1 MDQLPIDAHVPRI
14 VDLLH
19 SHRAVVITA
28 APGAGKTTRVPPAL
42 AAESPVLLLQ
52 PRRVAARAI
61 ARRIADE
68 RGWTVGR
75 EVGWH
80 VRLDRKFTKDTRLL
94 VATEGILT
102 ARLQED
108 PLLSGFGAVVL
119 DEFHERSIHA
129 DLGLALAREAWR
141 SRRDLRL
148 AVMSAT
154 IDARQVSAFL
164 DDCPI
169 VEVEGR
175 TFPVEVRY
183 DPKAIEDVIAR
194 LKPEASGTML
204 CFLPGAP
211 EIRRTADRLS
221 QVPAMA
227 GVTVLPLHG
236 GLDAEAQDDA
246 LRPSGGRRVILAT
259 NIAETTLTVPDVSIV
274 LDSGLVKVARYDPE
288 RLIDSLET
296 ERVSLDSANQRA
308 GRAGR
313 TRPGVA
319 IRLWDSRDRLRPHA
333 DPEIARIDLASVAL
347 DILAWG
353 GDPASFTFFE
363 APPPASI
370 GRALELLGR
379 LGAVDH
385 DRKLT
390 PLGHDLA
397 RLPLH
402 PRLARILLAA
412 GGSATAARACALLS
426 ERHVVPPRHG
436 ATTCDLLS
444 AVDDERTLPTHVNW
458 VARDLQKLAAASAN
472 RSLRSRLRPDD
483 DDFRRA
489 VLAGYPDR
497 VARRRAAGGDKFL
510 LASGTGAR
518 LSRESGVHSAELIV
532 AVDVSAMQPREGV
545 ASADALIRL
554 ATGIEREWLEPTGS
568 EIRHE
573 LDSDTGIVR
582 AERVDL
588 YDAIAIARHPLPTDP
603 EEAGK
608 LVTAEYLRRGPTDDD
623 RQLLQRLRFAGLGES
638 FEDLVREGGRFARTL
653 SEVRL
658 EDALPPASAQTL
670 ASAAPSTFRLP
681 KGRQLKL
688 DYRDDG
694 GVSAAVRIQDLF
706 GVTTTPRI
714 GPRRVPLTLSLLS
727 PGNKPVQ
734 VTSDLEGFWSRDYP
748 TVRKELSR
756 RYPRHKWP
764 VDPTT

>member
-1 MDQLPIDAHVPRI
+1 MDVLPIDAHIPRI
-14 VDLLH
+14 VELVGA
-19 SHRAVVITA
+19 HRAVVVTA
-28 APGAGKTTRVPPAL
+28 VPGAGKTTRVPPAL

-61 ARRIADE
+61 ARRIAAE

-94 VATEGILT
+94 VATEGVLT
-102 ARLQED
+102 ARLQQD
-108 PLLSGFGAVVL
+108 PLLGGFGAVVL

-141 SRRDLRL
+141 SRSDLRL
-148 AVMSAT
+148 VVMSAT
-154 IDARQVSAFL
+154 IDADQVAAFL
-164 DDCPI
+164 DNCP
-169 VEVEGR
+169 VVNVEGR

-183 DPKAIEDVIAR
+183 DPGPIEDVIAR
-194 LKPEASGTML
+194 LRPEAGGALL

-211 EIRRTADRLS
+211 EIRRAIDRLS

-227 GVTVLPLHG
+227 GVPVLPLHG
-236 GLDAEAQDDA
+236 GLDADAQDDA

-274 LDSGLVKVARYDPE
+274 VDSGLVKVARYDPE

-319 IRLWDSRDRLRPHA
+319 IRAWDSRDRLRPHA
-333 DPEIARIDLASVAL
+333 DPEIARVDLASVAL

-353 GDPASFTFFE
+353 GDPLAFPFFE
-363 APPPASI
+363 APPSAAMER
-370 GRALELLGR
+370 GLALLAR
-379 LGAVDH
+379 LGAT
-385 DRKLT
+385 DRDRRLT
-390 PLGHDLA
+390 ALGLDLA

-412 GGSATAARACALLS
+412 SGAPAAARACALLS

-436 ATTCDLLS
+436 ATSCDLLS
-444 AVDDERTLPTHVNW
+444 AVDDERALPTHVVR
-458 VARDLQKLAAASAN
+458 VARDLQ
-472 RSLRSRLRPDD
+472 RLRPAAATAVSD
-483 DDFRRA
+483 DDFRKA

-497 VARRRAAGGDKFL
+497 VARRRAPGSDKFL

-518 LSRESGVHSAELIV
+518 LSRDSGVHTAEFIV
-532 AVDVSAMQPREGV
+532 AVDVTAGVPPRPG
-545 ASADALIRL
+545 AAAPDALIRL
-554 ATGIEREWLEPTGS
+554 ATGIEREWLEPTGTDV
-568 EIRHE
+568 RHT
-573 LDSDTGIVR
+573 LDAGTGDVR
-582 AERVDL
+582 AERVDM
-588 YDAIAIARHPLPTDP
+588 YDAIVLARHPAPCDP
-603 EEAGK
+603 EVAGA
-608 LVTAEYLRRGPTDDD
+608 LVVAECLHRGPTDDH
-623 RQLLQRLRFAGLGES
+623 QKLLRRLNFAGVEAS
-638 FEDLVREGGRFARTL
+638 FEELVRDAARLARAL
-653 SEVRL
+653 SDVHL
-658 EDALPPASAQTL
+658 ERALAPAAATALADRAPAS
-670 ASAAPSTFRLP
+670 FRLP
-681 KGRQLKL
+681 RGRQIAL

-694 GVSAAVRIQDLF
+694 GVAGAAKLQDLF
-706 GVTTTPRI
+706 GLAQTPRI

-727 PGNKPVQ
+727 PGGKPVQ
-734 VTSDLEGFWSRDYP
+734 VTSDLEGFWKRDYA

-756 RYPRHKWP
+756 RYPKHKWP
-764 VDPTT
+764 MDPTA

>member
-1 MDQLPIDAHVPRI
+1 MDTLPIDAHVPRI
-14 VDLLH
+14 VDLLK

-42 AAESPVLLLQ
+42 AADSPVLLLQ

-61 ARRIADE
+61 ARRIAAE
-68 RGWTVGR
+68 RGWTIGR

-129 DLGLALAREAWR
+129 DLGLALVREAWR

-154 IDARQVSAFL
+154 LDARQVSAFL
-164 DDCPI
+164 DDCPV

-183 DPKAIEDVIAR
+183 DPKPIEDVIAR
-194 LKPEASGTML
+194 LKPEASGAML

-221 QVPAMA
+221 QLPAMA
-227 GVTVLPLHG
+227 GVPVLPLHG
-236 GLDAEAQDDA
+236 SLDADAQDEV
-246 LRPSGGRRVILAT
+246 LRPFGGRRVILAT

-319 IRLWDSRDRLRPHA
+319 IRLWDSRDRLRPHS
-333 DPEIARIDLASVAL
+333 DPEIARVDLASVAL

-353 GDPASFTFFE
+353 GDPTSFAFFE
-363 APPPASI
+363 APPPAAVD
-370 GRALELLGR
+370 RALTLLGR
-379 LGAVDH
+379 LGAVDA

-390 PLGHDLA
+390 SLGRDLA

-402 PRLARILLAA
+402 PRLARILVAA
-412 GGSATAARACALLS
+412 HGATTAARACALLS

-436 ATTCDLLS
+436 ATACDLLS
-444 AVDDERTLPTHVNW
+444 AVDDERSVPEHVIRI
-458 VARDLQKLAAASAN
+458 ARDLQKLWPKSATDA
-472 RSLRSRLRPDD
+472 LDD
-483 DDFRRA
+483 DEFRRA

-497 VARRRAAGGDKFL
+497 VARRRAAGSDKFL

-518 LSRESGVHSAELIV
+518 LARESGVHSAEFIV
-532 AVDVSAMQPREGV
+532 AVDVAAMPFREG
-545 ASADALIRL
+545 APPADPLIRL
-554 ATGIEREWLEPTGS
+554 ATGIEREWLQPTS
-568 EIRHE
+568 AEIRHE
-573 LDSDTGIVR
+573 LDPESGVVR
-582 AERVDL
+582 AERVEL
-588 YDAIAIARHPLPTDP
+588 YDAIAIGRHPAACDP
-603 EEAGK
+603 EAAGK
-608 LVTAEYLRRGPTDDD
+608 LVVAEYLRRGPADDD
-623 RQLLQRLRFAGLGES
+623 RKLLQRLTFAGLGES
-638 FEDLVREGGRFARTL
+638 FEDLVREAGRLARAL

-658 EDALPPASAQTL
+658 EDALQPATAHRL
-670 ASAAPSTFRLP
+670 AEAAPATIRLP
-681 KGRQLKL
+681 KGRQVRLE
-688 DYRDDG
+688 YRDDG
-694 GVSAAVRIQDLF
+694 GVAASVRIQDLF

-727 PGNKPVQ
+727 PGGKPVQ
-734 VTSDLEGFWSRDYP
+734 VTSDLEGFWARDYAR
-748 TVRKELSR
+748 VRKELSR
-756 RYPRHKWP
+756 RYPKHRWP
-764 VDPTT
+764 IDPASGS